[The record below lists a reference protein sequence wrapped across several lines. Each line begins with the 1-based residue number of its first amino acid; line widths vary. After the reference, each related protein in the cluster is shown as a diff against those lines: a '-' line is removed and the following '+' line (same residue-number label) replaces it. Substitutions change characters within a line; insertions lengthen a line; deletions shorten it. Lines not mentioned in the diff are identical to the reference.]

1 MKLEHIALNLPEP
14 KAAAAW
20 YAENLGLKIVK
31 ATDAAP
37 FVHFLADDG
46 GSMLEFYRN
55 PAAEPPDYAEII
67 PFTLHLAFA
76 TEDILA
82 THEQLLAA
90 GAAATGD
97 VEMTPAGDQIVF
109 LRDPW
114 GVALQL
120 VSRKAPLL

>member
-55 PAAEPPDYAEII
+55 PAAEPPDYAEIS

-97 VEMTPAGDQIVF
+97 VETTPAGDQIVF

>member
-55 PAAEPPDYAEII
+55 PAAEPPDYAEIN

-97 VEMTPAGDQIVF
+97 VETTPAGDQIVF